1 MASNLIREKVY
12 DFLRENKM
20 DPMAIDFDIE
30 LDKFL
35 KDMTQGLKGEDSS
48 LDMLPTYIGLEDD
61 IKSNERVI
69 VIDAGGTNF
78 RVATVYFNDDKQAV
92 VEDFNN
98 YPMPG
103 IGQEIGRDEFFDT
116 IVKYISPVIDKSD
129 KIGFCFSYPTE
140 ILPSG
145 DGKLIRFSKEIRV
158 KDMVG
163 EAIGEGLLRAAEK
176 AGYRADKKIVLLN
189 DTVSTLLGGRATYPN
204 RSYSSYVGF
213 ILGTGTNTCYIEKTE
228 NIEKIGDRGCD
239 FKNMLINMESGG
251 YGKAP
256 TGLVDDEFDA
266 TTINPNQSRFE
277 KMISGAYL
285 YGLLLAL
292 FKKAARAGL
301 FSDSLRDKLE
311 GLNDFTAFDTDAFL
325 DSPHGDNLLSNMCSQ
340 DPVEASR
347 DRQTLYYLVDACIE
361 RAAMLV
367 ALNLT
372 AVAVKAEAGNDPT
385 MPLCITADGSTFYKL
400 KSMKEKIQYYLKKH
414 MVDERGLYYE
424 FVKADN
430 PNLIGSAIAA
440 LSR

>member
-20 DPMAIDFDIE
+20 DHQGIDFDSE
-30 LDKFL
+30 LNTFL
-35 KDMTQGLKGEDSS
+35 KDMTDGLKGEDSS
-48 LDMLPTYIGLEDD
+48 LDMLPTYISLEDD
-61 IKSNERVI
+61 IKTNERVI

-78 RVATVYFNDDKQAV
+78 RVATVYFNDDKEPV
-92 VEDFNN
+92 IEDFNN

-103 IGQEIGRDEFFDT
+103 IKEEICRDEFFDT
-116 IVKYISPVIDKSD
+116 IVKYISPVLDKSD
-129 KIGFCFSYPTE
+129 KVGFCFSYPTE

-145 DGKLIRFSKEIRV
+145 DGRLIRFSKEIRV
-158 KDMVG
+158 RDMIG
-163 EAIGEGLLRAAEK
+163 QAIGQGVLQAAEK
-176 AGYRADKKIVLLN
+176 AGHKADKKMVILN
-189 DTVSTLLGGRATYPN
+189 DTVSTLLGGRTTYPN

-213 ILGTGTNTCYIEKTE
+213 ILGTGTNTCYIDNVG
-228 NIEKIGDRGCD
+228 NIEKIGDRDRG

-256 TGLVDDEFDA
+256 TGIIDDGFDA

-292 FKKAARAGL
+292 FKKAAKVGL
-301 FSDSLRDKLE
+301 FSSSLNGQLGKLD
-311 GLNDFTAFDTDAFL
+311 DFTAFDTDAFL
-325 DSPHGDNLLSNMCSQ
+325 DYPYGDNLLSNICSQ
-340 DPVEASR
+340 DPAEGAL
-347 DRQTLYYLVDACIE
+347 DRQTLYFLIDACIE
-361 RAAMLV
+361 RAAKLV

-372 AVAVKAEAGNDPT
+372 AVAVKSGAGTDPT
-385 MPLCITADGSTFYKL
+385 RPICITADGSTFYKL
-400 KSMKEKIQYYLKKH
+400 KSMEEKIQYYVKKH
-414 MVDERGLYYE
+414 MVDDRGLYYE